1 MKELYDKG
9 YCYGTINNYKGI
21 LRPAFELA
29 CDDKIL
35 SRNPFS
41 FQLSKVVPKE
51 NKTKTILSNEQF
63 SSLVDFCKKDIY
75 LSQHVDE
82 LIILYETGLRVSEF
96 CGLTVSDIDL
106 EQGIVNVNHQ
116 LVYLHGEF

>member
-1 MKELYDKG
+1 MQTLDEIKKNVDHPAHYGGADKG

-41 FQLSKVVPKE
+41 FRLSKVVPKE
-51 NKTKTILSNEQF
+51 NKTKTILSNE
-63 SSLVDFCKKDIY
+63 
-75 LSQHVDE
+75 
-82 LIILYETGLRVSEF
+82 
-96 CGLTVSDIDL
+96 
-106 EQGIVNVNHQ
+106 
-116 LVYLHGEF
+116 